1 MSDVAELKSIPP
13 AAITFQELRADSYAF
28 VDKTRYIEVLEK
40 TRERFP
46 FIVRPRR
53 FGKTFFTS
61 TLEAYYDKI
70 AAPNFEATF
79 RGTYIFD
86 HKTPLANQFHVLV
99 LDFSGLSS
107 AENLKNG
114 FVQTLVS
121 QLIPF
126 FDKYPHPRQAEVLHG
141 AFESP
146 ALLMERFFSI
156 LGPDYH
162 QKLYLI
168 IDEYDQ
174 FANEILSFD
183 LSLFKALT
191 SAKGMLKDFYS
202 KIKSATRG
210 PVSRVFITGVTSISL
225 DSMTSGFSIAKNF
238 SNSPAFAGL
247 VGFTESELRTLIPQI
262 LDASRFPGSLDD
274 VVAQMKTWYNGYR
287 FSAYSRETVF
297 NSSMCFYYLDALNQL
312 GQEPNS
318 LMDPHV
324 SQDLSKIEGL
334 LNLGEAHFV
343 RQVTER
349 ALRGEAIDFPAGELQ
364 TLNLND
370 RQKFDEAG
378 VLSALFYFGYLTFSP
393 NDSCSLVVPNRAI
406 RIQFF
411 EYFLKH
417 FLRTRRWRWEPK
429 EFRSVFEAIGSG
441 DPEPLFRLIT
451 ERFDADAGIHEGL
464 HLGETSFQSLLYG
477 VCLLSGRFTIKTEV
491 EVRGPEK
498 GYIDLLLL
506 PTRPDAARNA
516 FLIELKY
523 FTKPAASD
531 EAVAKALD
539 EARAQTLRY
548 AQGENIRDI
557 PDLKRVAAVFAG
569 TRMKAFKVED

>member
-1 MSDVAELKSIPP
+1 MSAVAALKSIPP
-13 AAITFQELRADSYAF
+13 AAITFQALRADSYAF

-53 FGKTFFTS
+53 FGKTLFTS

-70 AAPNFEATF
+70 AADDFETTF
-79 RGTYIFD
+79 RGTYIFN
-86 HKTPLANQFHVLV
+86 HKTPLANQFYVLV

-107 AENLKNG
+107 AENLKKG
-114 FVQTLVS
+114 LVQTLVS

-126 FDKYPHPRQAEVLHG
+126 FDKYPHPRQDEVLQG
-141 AFESP
+141 DFESP

-156 LGPDYH
+156 LGPDCH
-162 QKLYLI
+162 QKLYVI

-174 FANEILSFD
+174 FANDILSFD

-191 SAKGMLKDFYS
+191 SAKGLLKDFYS

-247 VGFTESELRTLIPQI
+247 VGFTEFELRSLIPQI
-262 LDASRFPGSLDD
+262 LDPAKFTGSLDD
-274 VVAQMKTWYNGYR
+274 VVCRLKTWYNGYR
-287 FSAYSRETVF
+287 FSAYSQETVF

-318 LMDPHV
+318 LMDPHF

-334 LNLGEAHFV
+334 LNLSDAPFV
-343 RQVTER
+343 RQVTEH
-349 ALRGEAIDFPAGELQ
+349 ALRGEAIAFPSGELQ

-417 FLRTRRWRWEPK
+417 FLRTKRWRWEPK
-429 EFRSVFEAIGSG
+429 EFQSAFDAIGDG
-441 DPEPLFRLIT
+441 NPEPLFRLIT

-464 HLGETSFQSLLYG
+464 HLGETSFQALLYCA
-477 VCLLSGRFTIKTEV
+477 CLLSGRFTIQTEV

-498 GYIDLLLL
+498 GYVDLLLK
-506 PTRPDAARNA
+506 PVQPDAAKNA

-523 FTKPAASD
+523 FTKSDASD
-531 EAVAKALD
+531 TAVSKALE
-539 EARAQTLRY
+539 EAWEQTHRY
-548 AQGENIRDI
+548 AQGENICGI
-557 PDLKRVAAVFAG
+557 PHLKRVAAVFAG
-569 TRMKAFKVED
+569 TRMKAFKVTD